1 MNMHS
6 KNPVISRIDDH
17 TSSYAYSTGETAS
30 FTGIASKTGILLA
43 IIIGISAFIW
53 MNFESMAGIIMPLF
67 IASTILGFV
76 SVLLA
81 QLTKA
86 TPFFTVLYAV
96 CEGVFLGT
104 FTYIVQ
110 AYVEPGLVFN
120 AITITFVILGFLLV
134 AYSTGLFKVGFR
146 FRKIVYTAMFS
157 IVVFFLLSA
166 IMRLFGV
173 NLFGGMSIGM
183 MIALTVG
190 MVILASF
197 NILIDFD
204 DSKRAVDSGVA
215 KRFEWNLALGLLVSL
230 IWLYVE
236 VLRLLILLAARARD

>member
-6 KNPVISRIDDH
+6 KNPVISRMDDQIR
-17 TSSYAYSTGETAS
+17 SSAYVTGETAT

-43 IIIGISAFIW
+43 IIVGISAFIW
-53 MNFESMAGIIMPLF
+53 MNFEQMANVIYPLF
-67 IASTILGFV
+67 IASAFAGFIC
-76 SVLLA
+76 VLLA
-81 QLTKA
+81 QVTKA

-134 AYSTGLFKVGFR
+134 AYSTGIFKVGFR

-157 IVVFFLLSA
+157 IIFFYLISG
-166 IMRLFGV
+166 IMSLFGV
-173 NLFGGMSIGM
+173 SLFGGMSVGM
-183 MIALTVG
+183 MIALTLG

-197 NILIDFD
+197 NLLIDFD

-236 VLRLLILLAARARD
+236 VLRLLILIASRARD